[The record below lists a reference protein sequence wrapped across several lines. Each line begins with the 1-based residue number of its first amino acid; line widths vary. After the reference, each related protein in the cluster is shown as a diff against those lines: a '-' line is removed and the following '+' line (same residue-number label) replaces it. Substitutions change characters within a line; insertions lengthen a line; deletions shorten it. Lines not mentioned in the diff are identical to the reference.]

1 VNNTHIASAHAWDVE
16 ADGLFLFRRGSE
28 LDPAEGADRDD
39 QRVGRLVPRIRH
51 VERHHPEAGLG
62 LDVLEDEARVVGE
75 LDLDD
80 RLLDPVGL
88 GERGDRLVEPVDERL
103 HQAIASFAEANGVE
117 KPLVEVE
124 LADTSRFVLERI
136 EPEPGFG
143 MVTLYVTD
151 ARDDAPDAL
160 IVPIGSLRRIEL
172 SKSPD
177 DRVQRFGFSVPLAD

>member
-1 VNNTHIASAHAWDVE
+1 MPELWTPVAELPHE
-16 ADGLFLFRRGSE
+16 AF
-28 LDPAEGADRDD
+28 
-39 QRVGRLVPRIRH
+39 V
-51 VERHHPEAGLG
+51 
-62 LDVLEDEARVVGE
+62 
-75 LDLDD
+75 
-80 RLLDPVGL
+80 
-88 GERGDRLVEPVDERL
+88 ERL
-103 HQAIASFAEANGVE
+103 HRAIARFAEAAGVE

-172 SKSPD
+172 RTSPE
-177 DRVQRFGFSVPLAD
+177 RAQRFGFSIPAAK